1 MNSEPMLDALRNLVE
16 EERRRNQK
24 RMWIVMAL
32 YLVAFLCLFGVVLY
46 ISMLF
51 VNRTT
56 RENAW
61 LQREVESF
69 RQTLANVK
77 AVEHD
82 AGRFSEEAVRLR
94 RDLTN
99 EWRVVDDLRSDWQAQ
114 TVTQSNELA
123 RLRDVVSRLEGGAT
137 ARLAESAD
145 TNDVKVA
152 DDLRSDWQ
160 VQATAYSNELARL
173 RDVVSRLERGAMAR
187 LAERAAAPPAA
198 RPAVEET
205 HVPPPGP
212 RPRPDPAN
220 SLMLTIVPAG
230 GTNGVAWRLPIPQE

>member
-32 YLVAFLCLFGVVLY
+32 YLAAFLCLFGVVLY

-69 RQTLANVK
+69 RETLANVK
-77 AVEHD
+77 AVEYD

-123 RLRDVVSRLEGGAT
+123 RLRDVVSRLEGGA
-137 ARLAESAD
+137 
-145 TNDVKVA
+145 
-152 DDLRSDWQ
+152 
-160 VQATAYSNELARL
+160 
-173 RDVVSRLERGAMAR
+173 MAR

-205 HVPPPGP
+205 QVPPPGP

-230 GTNGVAWRLPIPQE
+230 GTNGIAWRLPIPPE